1 MDVVSAKETEEM
13 AEKVFKEM
21 EALHILVNN
30 VHNRD
35 GLMLRMKEE
44 DWTRL

>member
-1 MDVVSAKETEEM
+1 MWTLSAQGETEEM

-30 VHNRD
+30 A
-35 GLMLRMKEE
+35 GI
-44 DWTRL
+44 TTTG